1 MLIKLIR
8 MGLLRIQKV
17 TMAPIAA
24 MVSIVEEI
32 TLAATVAIEATATTI
47 TTKIHNSKY

>member
-1 MLIKLIR
+1 

-32 TLAATVAIEATATTI
+32 LLAATVAIEATATTI